1 MAVTKYQQE
10 DVPASYPATP
20 SGLSAKAAA
29 LDPGMIWAR
38 IETYIAHR
46 WTPRAV
52 VWIIDGPGEWC
63 APLTPVSIT
72 ATEIWDGAAW
82 VSESLPAAP
91 LGGFDLAG
99 AGPYRISASVGSGT
113 PPAPVNEAFR
123 RLAEYIAGGRD
134 IVDEPGA
141 SSFSANVGGDLQ
153 WSVTRNAAWMAR
165 ALQNS
170 GAADL
175 LRPYRR
181 A

>member
-1 MAVTKYQQE
+1 MAVAKYQQE
-10 DVPASYPATP
+10 DVPVSYPATP
-20 SGLSAKAAA
+20 SGLSTKAAA
-29 LDPGMIWAR
+29 LDPAMIWAR
-38 IETYIAHR
+38 IETHIAHR

-52 VWIIDGPGEWC
+52 VWIIDGPGEWVT
-63 APLTPVSIT
+63 PLTP
-72 ATEIWDGAAW
+72 ATISTSEVWNGAAW
-82 VSESLPAAP
+82 ISASLAASP
-91 LGGFDLAG
+91 LGGFDLTG
-99 AGPYRISASVGSGT
+99 AGPYRITASVGVGT
-113 PPAPVNEAFR
+113 PPAPVNEAFK

-134 IVDEPGA
+134 QLDEPGA
-141 SSFSANVGGDLQ
+141 TSYSTDIGGDLQ